1 MAQQNRSKVKRVP
14 QRTCIACRKVE
25 GKRSFVRIVR
35 TTSGVEVDVTGK
47 KSGRGAYLCSS
58 RQCWQIALRTNRIE
72 QALRTRLSAEERQA
86 LQAYGEQ
93 FSNEDEEAPVETSV

>member
-58 RQCWQIALRTNRIE
+58 RQCWQIALRT
-72 QALRTRLSAEERQA
+72 RLSAEERQA
-86 LQAYGEQ
+86 LQAFGEQ
-93 FSNEDEEAPVETSV
+93 FSNEDEEAPVAASA